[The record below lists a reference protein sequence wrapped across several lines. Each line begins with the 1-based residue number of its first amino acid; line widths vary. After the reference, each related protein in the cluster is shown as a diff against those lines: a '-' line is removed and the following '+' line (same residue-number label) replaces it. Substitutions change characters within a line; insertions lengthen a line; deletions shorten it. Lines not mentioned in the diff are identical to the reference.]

1 MKVHVFRLRP
11 HQDLKKEILEFAKK
25 NNISA
30 AVIVTCV
37 GSLEQYNLRFANR
50 TVPTQGKGH
59 FEIVSLTGTL
69 SAHSTHLHVSI
80 ADENG
85 KTIGGHLMDENYI
98 YTTAEIA
105 VLELSDVEFLREPDP
120 TYGYHELIVKKLGS

>member
-1 MKVHVFRLRP
+1 MKVHVFRLKP
-11 HQDLKKEILEFAKK
+11 HQDLKREIHAFAKN
-25 NNISA
+25 NNILA
-30 AVIVTCV
+30 AVVVTCV

-50 TVPTQGKGH
+50 QVPTQGKGH

-69 SAHSTHLHVSI
+69 SGSAIHLHI
-80 ADENG
+80 AISDENG

-105 VLELSDVEFLREPDP
+105 ILELPDVEFLREIDS
-120 TYGYHELIVKKLGS
+120 TYGYHELVVKMCR

>member
-11 HQDLKKEILEFAKK
+11 HQDLKREIHAFAND
-25 NNISA
+25 NNILA
-30 AVIVTCV
+30 AVVVTCV

-50 TVPTQGKGH
+50 EIPTQCKGH
-59 FEIVSLTGTL
+59 FEIVSLSGTL
-69 SAHSTHLHVSI
+69 SGTSMHLHIAVS
-80 ADENG
+80 DENG

-105 VLELSDVEFLREPDP
+105 ILELSDVEFLRETDP
-120 TYGYHELIVKKLGS
+120 TYGYHELVIKMIRS

>member
-1 MKVHVFRLRP
+1 MKVHVFRLKP
-11 HQDLKKEILEFAKK
+11 HQDLKREIHAFAKN

-30 AVIVTCV
+30 AVVVTCV

-50 TVPTQGKGH
+50 EVPTQCKGH
-59 FEIVSLTGTL
+59 FEIVSLSGTL
-69 SAHSTHLHVSI
+69 SASSLHLHISV

-105 VLELSDVEFLREPDP
+105 ILELPDVEFLREADS
-120 TYGYHELIVKKLGS
+120 TSGYYELVIKKLKP

>member
-1 MKVHVFRLRP
+1 MKVHVFRLKP
-11 HQDLKKEILEFAKK
+11 HQDLKREIHAFAKN
-25 NNISA
+25 NNILA

-50 TVPTQGKGH
+50 EVATLCKGH
-59 FEIVSLTGTL
+59 FEIVSLSGTL
-69 SAHSTHLHVSI
+69 SASSLHLHISV

-105 VLELSDVEFLREPDP
+105 ILELPDVEFLREADS
-120 TYGYHELIVKKLGS
+120 TSGYYELVIKKLKP

>member
-11 HQDLKKEILEFAKK
+11 HQDLKREIHAFAND
-25 NNISA
+25 NNILA
-30 AVIVTCV
+30 AVVVTCV

-50 TVPTQGKGH
+50 EIPTQCKGH
-59 FEIVSLTGTL
+59 FEIISLSGTL
-69 SAHSTHLHVSI
+69 SGTSMHLHIAVS
-80 ADENG
+80 DENG

-105 VLELSDVEFLREPDP
+105 ILEFSDVEFLRETDP
-120 TYGYHELIVKKLGS
+120 TYGYHELVIKMIRS

>member
-11 HQDLKKEILEFAKK
+11 RQDLKKEIHDFAQT

-30 AVIVTCV
+30 AVIITCV

-50 TVPTQGKGH
+50 EVPTQGKGH

-69 SAHSTHLHVSI
+69 SAKSMHLHI
-80 ADENG
+80 AISDENG
-85 KTIGGHLMDENYI
+85 KTIGGHLMDENYV

-105 VLELSDVEFLREPDP
+105 ILELSDVEFLRETDP
-120 TYGYHELIVKKLGS
+120 TYGYHELIIKKFIS